1 MSKPFKNKWFL
12 ILLVLLLAGG
22 GYYGYGR
29 YQQARE
35 ASQTPAESE
44 LKTAKVRRGDLVL
57 YANGSGNLAPAY
69 EVTFGFDTSG
79 EVVEVLV
86 ETGDHVEEGDLLA
99 RLDDTDARLRLE
111 QAQRNLRELTSP
123 SALAEAEYE
132 LAAAEDNLDEKKGHL
147 IWLVSLG
154 VFNWTERLQQA
165 QSHLAELKAQ
175 YGNNPTEEQLEELKA
190 AERAVKEAEAGLR
203 VSQRYYE
210 DTYIVETFAQTV
222 VNPRTGEEQIVY
234 EYNPDT
240 GQKEPVVYPP
250 SEYEINLAWADYH
263 LAQARLQEA
272 KWYLAALTGEELPPE
287 ASGAKLAQL
296 EAARQEL
303 EDAQQALDDTALHA
317 PVAGTITE
325 LNLAVGQRVTNT
337 ANVVTIADTDHPH
350 VDVYLDEIDWDK
362 IAPGYEAE
370 VTFDAVEDK
379 TYTGKVVRVDP
390 ALVNESGTMLVHG
403 LVALDINQ
411 SGLRLPIG
419 AAAAVDVIGGK
430 AENVLLVP
438 IEALREISP
447 GQYAVFVLENGEPSL
462 RMVEVGLKDMFYA
475 EIKSGLEAGEIVTT
489 GLVETEK

>member
-1 MSKPFKNKWFL
+1 MSKLFRNKWFL
-12 ILLVLLLAGG
+12 TLLVLLLAGG
-22 GYYGYGR
+22 GYYGYTR
-29 YQQARE
+29 YQQAQE
-35 ASQTPAESE
+35 AAQAPTESK

-69 EVTFGFDTSG
+69 EVTLGFDTSG

-86 ETGDHVEEGDLLA
+86 EVGDHVKEGDLLA

-111 QAQRNLRELTSP
+111 QAQCNLRELTSP
-123 SALAEAEYE
+123 KALAEAEYE

-165 QSHLAELKAQ
+165 QNYLSELKAE
-175 YGNNPTEEQLEELKA
+175 YGNNPTEEQLEEIKA

-210 DTYIVETFAQTV
+210 DTYIIETFAQTV
-222 VNPRTGEEQIVY
+222 VNPRTGEERIVY
-234 EYNPDT
+234 EYDPDT
-240 GQKEPVVYPP
+240 GRNEPVVYPP
-250 SEYEINLAWADYH
+250 SEYDINLGWADYH
-263 LAQARLQEA
+263 VAQARLQEA
-272 KWYLAALTGEELPPE
+272 QWYLAALKGEELPPE

-303 EDAQQALDDTALHA
+303 VDAQQALADTELRT
-317 PVAGTITE
+317 PVAGTITA
-325 LNLAVGQRVTNT
+325 LNLDVGQRVTNT
-337 ANVVTIADTDHPH
+337 ANIVTIADTDHPY

-362 IAPGYEAE
+362 IAPGYEAK
-370 VTFDAVEDK
+370 VVFDAVEDK
-379 TYTGKVVRVDP
+379 AYAGKVVWVDP

-403 LVALDINQ
+403 LVALDANQ

-419 AAAAVDVIGGK
+419 AAATVDVIGGK
-430 AENVLLVP
+430 TENALLVP
-438 IEALREISP
+438 VEALREISA
-447 GQYAVFVLENGEPSL
+447 GQYAVFVLENGEPTL

>member
-1 MSKPFKNKWFL
+1 MKLFKNKWFL
-12 ILLVLLLAGG
+12 FFLVLVLAGG
-22 GYYGYGR
+22 GYYGYTR
-29 YQQARE
+29 YQATQEAAQA
-35 ASQTPAESE
+35 PAEEE

-57 YANGSGNLAPAY
+57 YASGSGNLAPAY
-69 EVTFGFDTSG
+69 EVSFGFETSG
-79 EVVEVLV
+79 KVVEVLAEV
-86 ETGDHVEEGDLLA
+86 GDRVEEGALLA

-111 QAQRNLRELTSP
+111 QAQRTLRELTSP

-165 QSHLAELKAQ
+165 QAHLAELKAE
-175 YGNNPTEEQLEELKA
+175 YGDNPTEAQQEEIKA
-190 AERAVKEAEAGLR
+190 AERAVKEAEISLKI
-203 VSQRYYE
+203 SQRYYE

-222 VNPRTGEEQIVY
+222 TNPRTGEEQIVY

-250 SEYEINLAWADYH
+250 TEYEINLAWADYH
-263 LAQARLQEA
+263 RAQARLQEA
-272 KWYLAALTGEELPPE
+272 QWYLAALKGETLPPE
-287 ASGAKLAQL
+287 ASGEKLAQL

-303 EDAQQALDDTALHA
+303 AEAQQALADTELRA
-317 PVAGTITE
+317 PVSGTITTF
-325 LNLAVGQRVTNT
+325 NIAVGQQVSNT
-337 ANVVTIADTDHPH
+337 ANVVTIADLAHPY
-350 VDVYLDEIDWDK
+350 VEVYLDEIDWDK
-362 IAPGYEAE
+362 IAPGYDAE
-370 VTFDAVEDK
+370 ITFDAVEDK
-379 TYTGKVVRVDP
+379 TYTGKVVWVDP

-411 SGLRLPIG
+411 SGLGLPLG

-438 IEALREISP
+438 VEALREISP
-447 GQYAVFVLENGEPSL
+447 GQYAVFVLENGEPTL